1 MERYTGIL
9 GILVLLGIAYLLS
22 NNKKAIKP
30 RIVIWG
36 MSLQLL
42 FGIFILKTNLGNSI
56 FSWFDKVIK
65 KLLDF
70 SLEGSKFLFGN
81 LAIKSHYGQHFDG
94 FPNPDTWPGF
104 GFQFAFHV
112 LPTVIFFSALMSV
125 LYHIGIMQKF
135 IRIISYVM
143 QKTMKTSGPETT
155 SISAN
160 IFVGQTEAPLVIKPF
175 ISKMTNSELTAI
187 MVGGFATVAGG
198 VMAAYVGMLSNI
210 PGIAGHLLAA
220 SIMSA
225 PAALVVAKILYP
237 EDIDNKSNIDIEND
251 IFKKDQKNKTN
262 LLEAISN
269 GTTDGLKLAAN
280 IAAMLL
286 AFISL
291 IALANYILDIIIGI
305 KIETILGYIFMP
317 LAWTMGAPLEE
328 AQTLGSLLGQ
338 KLVLSELIAYL
349 NLSNMEIGGTNGIS
363 EKTAVIASYA
373 LCGFANFASIGIQLG
388 GIGALAPDRKK
399 DLSKLVIKALIGGA
413 IASWLTA
420 CIAGILIT

>member
-1 MERYTGIL
+1 
-9 GILVLLGIAYLLS
+9 
-22 NNKKAIKP
+22 
-30 RIVIWG
+30 
-36 MSLQLL
+36 
-42 FGIFILKTNLGNSI
+42 
-56 FSWFDKVIK
+56 
-65 KLLDF
+65 
-70 SLEGSKFLFGN
+70 
-81 LAIKSHYGQHFDG
+81 
-94 FPNPDTWPGF
+94 
-104 GFQFAFHV
+104 
-112 LPTVIFFSALMSV
+112 
-125 LYHIGIMQKF
+125 
-135 IRIISYVM
+135 
-143 QKTMKTSGPETT
+143 
-155 SISAN
+155 
-160 IFVGQTEAPLVIKPF
+160 
-175 ISKMTNSELTAI
+175 MTNSELTAI

-269 GTTDGLKLAAN
+269 GTADGLKLAAN

>member
-1 MERYTGIL
+1 
-9 GILVLLGIAYLLS
+9 
-22 NNKKAIKP
+22 
-30 RIVIWG
+30 
-36 MSLQLL
+36 
-42 FGIFILKTNLGNSI
+42 
-56 FSWFDKVIK
+56 
-65 KLLDF
+65 
-70 SLEGSKFLFGN
+70 
-81 LAIKSHYGQHFDG
+81 
-94 FPNPDTWPGF
+94 
-104 GFQFAFHV
+104 
-112 LPTVIFFSALMSV
+112 
-125 LYHIGIMQKF
+125 
-135 IRIISYVM
+135 
-143 QKTMKTSGPETT
+143 
-155 SISAN
+155 
-160 IFVGQTEAPLVIKPF
+160 
-175 ISKMTNSELTAI
+175 

-225 PAALVVAKILYP
+225 PAALVVAKIIYP
-237 EDIDNKSNIDIEND
+237 EDIENAKSIDIEND
-251 IFKKDQKNKTN
+251 VFKKDPNKTN
-262 LLEAISN
+262 ILEAISN

-291 IALANYILDIIIGI
+291 IALANYILDIFIGV

-317 LAWTMGAPLEE
+317 LAWTMGAPLDE

-349 NLSNMEIGGTNGIS
+349 NLSNMEIGGSNGIS
-363 EKTAVIASYA
+363 EKTAIIASYA

-399 DLSKLVIKALIGGA
+399 DLSKLVIKALVGGA